1 MNMIKNYIHPL
12 LILLL
17 CMIGANVSAHDIEVP
32 NADGVTIY
40 YNYIN
45 DNTELAVTFAGNWE
59 GYTINEYS
67 GVVVIPEEVT
77 IDGHTLKVTRINN
90 SAFSECYELFSATIP
105 KSITSIGDY
114 AFAACISMT
123 SIIMGNK
130 VESIGNYAFAACQS
144 LTSVT
149 IPDKV
154 TSIGEYAFYK
164 CYGLTYFD
172 TGNGVTSIGK
182 GAFKNCTSL
191 SSVNIGRSVTSIGEL
206 AFKECLNLNDV
217 YCYAE
222 QVPETGKD
230 VFMSSNYTNATLHVP
245 AASIDAYSNAEQWKD
260 FGNIVALT
268 AHDAYRPFLKEGK
281 TWNMQEYYQNLWTG
295 EQWTKDV
302 SYVING
308 TTEIDGKTY
317 YKMYRI
323 SEEGSKY
330 LCALREE
337 NRKVWQ
343 YVDSGDDLLYDFGM
357 SVGDSYRPSYQ
368 PFYFQLT
375 AIKPM
380 RFQYNQLLNVL
391 HYDVSVPY
399 DPTSPIYV
407 VTALIVEGVGCEK
420 GWNITE
426 LYAEQPTNGILHGED
441 FLSCYEDGECIF
453 TADDFNDLTNPNPA
467 VNIAYRP
474 FVEEGKVWKV
484 GSTTGISDG
493 IVQVV
498 DYYYFDG
505 DTIIDGKNCKQMMC
519 QRNVNAEH
527 PDYANISQL
536 PSLSYVGAWYEEG
549 KKVYFYNP
557 TTNQFKLMYDFSLD
571 ANAPLQ
577 IHGQSYVIGPKQTD
591 GIKGF
596 KGVYRDVMMKWDE
609 EESIYNTSWL
619 EGVGGIDGPTV
630 SVYLGEENHVLFLMS
645 CTVGEEVIYFNDEY
659 EDGTTTGDLEAKKHR
674 FDFTHTIKT
683 RPKAPIKRV
692 KSSACIGSSE
702 REVAR
707 PKVKAP
713 KRREVERQQDAEMQS
728 LYGEY
733 NERQLGINLNPLDD
747 AYIVRIA
754 NESGNVVY
762 EKAVIAGSIVALDID
777 ISAYAKGRYT
787 VTVENSSESF
797 SGEFDTQTTGIIATT
812 NKKEEIHYIYNLQG
826 QRLSSLQKGLNI
838 VDGRKIIVK

>member
-1 MNMIKNYIHPL
+1 MNMMKIYTHSL

-123 SIIMGNK
+123 SIIMGNN

-230 VFMSSNYTNATLHVP
+230 VFVSSNYTNATLHVP
-245 AASIDAYSNAEQWKD
+245 AASIDTYSNAAQWKD

-493 IVQVV
+493 IVKVV

-519 QRNVNAEH
+519 QRYVNAEH

-557 TTNQFKLMYDFSLD
+557 TTNQFKLMYDFSLGD
-571 ANAPLQ
+571 NETLQ
-577 IHGQSYVIGPKQTD
+577 INNNLYVVGPKQT
-591 GIKGF
+591 GEMKGF
-596 KGVYRDVMMKWDE
+596 KGVYRDVMMKWDG
-609 EESIYNTSWL
+609 EESIYNTTWL

-674 FDFTHTIKT
+674 FDFTHTVKT
-683 RPKAPIKRV
+683 KPKAPR
-692 KSSACIGSSE
+692 
-702 REVAR
+702 
-707 PKVKAP
+707 
-713 KRREVERQQDAEMQS
+713 RREVERQQDAEMQS

-762 EKAVIAGSIVALDID
+762 EKAIIAGSIVALNID

-797 SGEFDTQTTGIIATT
+797 SGEFDTQTTGI
-812 NKKEEIHYIYNLQG
+812 KEVNSNVTKAVRYYSIDGKRISTP
-826 QRLSSLQKGLNI
+826 QRGLNI
-838 VDGRKIIVK
+838 IRTSDGKMKKVVVK

>member
-683 RPKAPIKRV
+683 RPKAP
-692 KSSACIGSSE
+692 
-702 REVAR
+702 
-707 PKVKAP
+707 

-762 EKAVIAGSIVALDID
+762 EKAINAGSIVALDID

>member
-1 MNMIKNYIHPL
+1 MNRIKNYIRSL

-123 SIIMGNK
+123 SIIMGNN

-281 TWNMQEYYQNLWTG
+281 TWNMQEYYQNVWTG

-323 SEEGSKY
+323 NEEGSKY

-391 HYDVSVPY
+391 HYDVSVQY

-407 VTALIVEGVGCEK
+407 DPTLIVEGVGCEK

-493 IVQVV
+493 IVKVV
-498 DYYYFDG
+498 EYYYFDG

-549 KKVYFYNP
+549 KKVYLYDP

-577 IHGQSYVIGPKQTD
+577 IHGQSYVIGPKQTG

-645 CTVGEEVIYFNDEY
+645 CTVGDEVIYFNDEY
-659 EDGTTTGDLEAKKHR
+659 EDGTTTGDVEAKKHR

-683 RPKAPIKRV
+683 RP
-692 KSSACIGSSE
+692 
-702 REVAR
+702 
-707 PKVKAP
+707 KAP

-762 EKAVIAGSIVALDID
+762 EKAIIAGSIVALSID
-777 ISAYAKGRYT
+777 ITAYAKGRYT
-787 VTVENSSESF
+787 VTMENSHETF
-797 SGEFDTQTTGIIATT
+797 YGEFDTQTTGI
-812 NKKEEIHYIYNLQG
+812 KEVNSNVTRTVQYYSIDGKRISTP
-826 QRLSSLQKGLNI
+826 QRGLNI
-838 VDGRKIIVK
+838 IRTSDGKTKKVVVN

>member
-1 MNMIKNYIHPL
+1 MIKNYIRSL

-32 NADGVTIY
+32 NADGVAIY

-45 DNTELAVTFAGNWE
+45 DNTELAVTFEGNWD

-123 SIIMGNK
+123 SIIMGNN

-191 SSVNIGRSVTSIGEL
+191 SSVTIGRSVTSIGEL

-230 VFMSSNYTNATLHVP
+230 VFVSSNYTNATLHVP

-260 FGNIVALT
+260 FGNIIALT

-281 TWNMQEYYQNLWTG
+281 TWNMQEYYQNGWTG

-368 PFYFQLT
+368 PLYFQLT

-391 HYDVSVPY
+391 HYDVSVQY

-407 VTALIVEGVGCEK
+407 DPALLVEGVGCEK

-426 LYAEQPTNGILHGED
+426 LYAEQPTNGIHQGEN

-493 IVQVV
+493 IVKVV
-498 DYYYFDG
+498 EYYYFDG

-549 KKVYFYNP
+549 KKVYFYDP

-609 EESIYNTSWL
+609 EESIYNTTWL

-630 SVYLGEENHVLFLMS
+630 SVYSGEVNHGVFLMS
-645 CTVGEEVIYFNDEY
+645 CTVGDEVIYLNDEY
-659 EDGTTTGDLEAKKHR
+659 EDGATPGDLEAKKHR
-674 FDFTHTIKT
+674 FDFTHTVKNQ
-683 RPKAPIKRV
+683 PKAPIKRV
-692 KSSACIGSSE
+692 KSDAESSE
-702 REVAR
+702 T
-707 PKVKAP
+707 
-713 KRREVERQQDAEMQS
+713 QS

-747 AYIVRIA
+747 AYIVSIT
-754 NESGNVVY
+754 NESGNIVY
-762 EKAVIAGSIVALDID
+762 EKAVNAGSIVALSID

-797 SGEFDTQTTGIIATT
+797 YGEFDTQTTGIKEVNSNVTRTVQYYSIDGKRIATP
-812 NKKEEIHYIYNLQG
+812 
-826 QRLSSLQKGLNI
+826 QRGLNI
-838 VDGRKIIVK
+838 IRTSDGKMKKVVVK

>member
-1 MNMIKNYIHPL
+1 M
-12 LILLL
+12 
-17 CMIGANVSAHDIEVP
+17 SAHDIEVP

-45 DNTELAVTFAGNWE
+45 DDKELAVTFAGNWE

-123 SIIMGNK
+123 SIIMGNN

-268 AHDAYRPFLKEGK
+268 AHDAYRLFLKEGK
-281 TWNMQEYYQNLWTG
+281 TWNMQEYYQNVWTG

-391 HYDVSVPY
+391 HYDVSVQY

-407 VTALIVEGVGCEK
+407 DPTLIVEGVGCEK

-493 IVQVV
+493 IVKVV
-498 DYYYFDG
+498 EYYYFDG

-549 KKVYFYNP
+549 KKVYFYDP

-596 KGVYRDVMMKWDE
+596 KGVYRDVMMKWDG

-630 SVYLGEENHVLFLMS
+630 SVYLGEENHGVFLMS
-645 CTVGEEVIYFNDEY
+645 CTVGDEVIYLNDEY
-659 EDGTTTGDLEAKKHR
+659 EDGATPGDLEAKKHR

-683 RPKAPIKRV
+683 RP
-692 KSSACIGSSE
+692 
-702 REVAR
+702 
-707 PKVKAP
+707 KAP

-733 NERQLGINLNPLDD
+733 NERQLGINLNPLDE

-762 EKAVIAGSIVALDID
+762 EKAIIAGSIVALSID

-797 SGEFDTQTTGIIATT
+797 SGEFDTQTTGIKEINSDAAKAVQYYSIDGKRIATP
-812 NKKEEIHYIYNLQG
+812 
-826 QRLSSLQKGLNI
+826 QRGLNI
-838 VDGRKIIVK
+838 IRTSDGKTKKVVVK

>member
-1 MNMIKNYIHPL
+1 MNRIKNYIRSL

-32 NADGVTIY
+32 NADGVAIY

-123 SIIMGNK
+123 SIIMGNN

-182 GAFKNCTSL
+182 GEFKNCTSL

-230 VFMSSNYTNATLHVP
+230 VFVSSNYTNATLHVP
-245 AASIDAYSNAEQWKD
+245 AASIDTYSNAAQWKD

-308 TTEIDGKTY
+308 TTEIEGKTY

-493 IVQVV
+493 IVKVV
-498 DYYYFDG
+498 EYYYFDG
-505 DTIIDGKNCKQMMC
+505 DTIIDGKNCKQMMR
-519 QRNVNAEH
+519 QRYVNPEH

-549 KKVYFYNP
+549 KKVYFYDP
-557 TTNQFKLMYDFSLD
+557 TTNQFKLMYDFSLGD
-571 ANAPLQ
+571 NETLQ
-577 IHGQSYVIGPKQTD
+577 INNNLYVVGPKQT
-591 GIKGF
+591 GEMKGF
-596 KGVYRDVMMKWDE
+596 KGVYRDVMMKWDG
-609 EESIYNTSWL
+609 EESIYNTTWL

-645 CTVGEEVIYFNDEY
+645 CTVGDEVIYFNDEY

-683 RPKAPIKRV
+683 RPKAP
-692 KSSACIGSSE
+692 
-702 REVAR
+702 
-707 PKVKAP
+707 

-733 NERQLGINLNPLDD
+733 NERQLGINLNPLDE

-762 EKAVIAGSIVALDID
+762 EKAIIAGSIVALSID

-797 SGEFDTQTTGIIATT
+797 SGEFDTQTTGIKEVNSNVTRTVQYYSIDGKRIATP
-812 NKKEEIHYIYNLQG
+812 
-826 QRLSSLQKGLNI
+826 QRGLNI
-838 VDGRKIIVK
+838 IRTSDGKMKKVVVK

>member
-1 MNMIKNYIHPL
+1 MNMMKIYTRSL

-32 NADGVTIY
+32 NADGVAIY

-45 DNTELAVTFAGNWE
+45 DNTELAVTFEGNWD

-123 SIIMGNK
+123 SIIMGNN

-144 LTSVT
+144 LTSIT

-191 SSVNIGRSVTSIGEL
+191 SSVTIGRSVTSIGEL

-230 VFMSSNYTNATLHVP
+230 VFVSSNYTNATLHVP
-245 AASIDAYSNAEQWKD
+245 AASVDAYSNAEQWKD

-281 TWNMQEYYQNLWTG
+281 TWNMQEYYQSVWTG

-357 SVGDSYRPSYQ
+357 SVGDSYRPNENEYN
-368 PFYFQLT
+368 YQLT
-375 AIKPM
+375 DIQTM
-380 RFQYNQLLNVL
+380 RFQYDQLLKVFYYDISE
-391 HYDVSVPY
+391 HYDV
-399 DPTSPIYV
+399 
-407 VTALIVEGVGCEK
+407 TAPANHIATAPIVEGVGCEK
-420 GWNITE
+420 GWNIME
-426 LYAEQPTNGILHGED
+426 LYAPQPTNGISQGEN
-441 FLSCYEDGECIF
+441 FLSCYEDGKCIF
-453 TADDFNDLTNPNPA
+453 TADDFNNLTNPNPA

-493 IVQVV
+493 IVKVV
-498 DYYYFDG
+498 EYYYFDG

-549 KKVYFYNP
+549 KKVYFYDP

-596 KGVYRDVMMKWDE
+596 KGVYRDVMMKWDG

-630 SVYLGEENHVLFLMS
+630 SVYSGEVNHGAFLMS
-645 CTVGEEVIYFNDEY
+645 CTVGDEVIYLNDEY
-659 EDGTTTGDLEAKKHR
+659 EDGATPGDLEAKKHR
-674 FDFTHTIKT
+674 FDFTHTVKNQ
-683 RPKAPIKRV
+683 PKAPIKRV
-692 KSSACIGSSE
+692 KSDAESS
-702 REVAR
+702 
-707 PKVKAP
+707 
-713 KRREVERQQDAEMQS
+713 EMQS

-733 NERQLGINLNPLDD
+733 NNLQLDINLDPLDE
-747 AYIVRIA
+747 AYIVRIT

-762 EKAVIAGSIVALDID
+762 EKAINAGSIVALNID

-787 VTVENSSESF
+787 VTMENSHETF
-797 SGEFDTQTTGIIATT
+797 YGEFDTQTTGIKEVNSNVTKAVRYYSIDGKRIATP
-812 NKKEEIHYIYNLQG
+812 
-826 QRLSSLQKGLNI
+826 QRGLNI
-838 VDGRKIIVK
+838 IRTSDGKMKKVVVK

>member
-1 MNMIKNYIHPL
+1 MNMMKIYTHSL

-123 SIIMGNK
+123 SIIMGNN

-230 VFMSSNYTNATLHVP
+230 VFVSSNYTNATLHVP
-245 AASIDAYSNAEQWKD
+245 AASIDTYSNAAQWKD

-493 IVQVV
+493 IVKVV

-505 DTIIDGKNCKQMMC
+505 DTIIDGKNCKQMMR
-519 QRNVNAEH
+519 QRYVNPEH

-549 KKVYFYNP
+549 KKVYFYDP

-577 IHGQSYVIGPKQTD
+577 IHGQSYVIGPKQTG

-596 KGVYRDVMMKWDE
+596 KGVYRDVMMKWDG
-609 EESIYNTSWL
+609 EESIYNTTWL
-619 EGVGGIDGPTV
+619 EGVGGIDGPAV

-674 FDFTHTIKT
+674 FDFTHTVKT
-683 RPKAPIKRV
+683 KPKAPR
-692 KSSACIGSSE
+692 
-702 REVAR
+702 
-707 PKVKAP
+707 
-713 KRREVERQQDAEMQS
+713 RREVERQQDAEMQS

-762 EKAVIAGSIVALDID
+762 EKAIIAGSIVALNID

-797 SGEFDTQTTGIIATT
+797 SGEFDTQTTGI
-812 NKKEEIHYIYNLQG
+812 KEVNSNVTKAVRYYSIDGKRISTP
-826 QRLSSLQKGLNI
+826 QRGLNI
-838 VDGRKIIVK
+838 IRTSDGKMKKVVVK

>member
-1 MNMIKNYIHPL
+1 MNRIKNYIRSL

-32 NADGVTIY
+32 NADGVAIY

-45 DNTELAVTFAGNWE
+45 DNTELAVTFEGNWD

-123 SIIMGNK
+123 SIIMGNN

-164 CYGLTYFD
+164 CFGLTYFD

-191 SSVNIGRSVTSIGEL
+191 SSVNIGRSVTSIEEL
-206 AFKECLNLNDV
+206 VFKECLNLNDV

-230 VFMSSNYTNATLHVP
+230 VFVSSNYTNATLHVP

-260 FGNIVALT
+260 FGNIIALT

-281 TWNMQEYYQNLWTG
+281 TWNMQEYYQNGWTG

-368 PFYFQLT
+368 PLYFQLT

-391 HYDVSVPY
+391 HYDVSVQY

-407 VTALIVEGVGCEK
+407 DPALIVEGVGCEK

-426 LYAEQPTNGILHGED
+426 LYAEQPTNGIHHGED

-493 IVQVV
+493 IVKVV
-498 DYYYFDG
+498 EYYYFDG

-527 PDYANISQL
+527 PDYANISQM

-549 KKVYFYNP
+549 KKVYLYDP

-577 IHGQSYVIGPKQTD
+577 IHGQSYVIGPKQTG

-596 KGVYRDVMMKWDE
+596 KGVYRDVMMKWDG
-609 EESIYNTSWL
+609 EESIYNTTWL

-630 SVYLGEENHVLFLMS
+630 SVYLGEENHGLFLMS
-645 CTVGEEVIYFNDEY
+645 CTVGDEVIYLNDEY

-683 RPKAPIKRV
+683 RPKAP
-692 KSSACIGSSE
+692 
-702 REVAR
+702 
-707 PKVKAP
+707 

-733 NERQLGINLNPLDD
+733 NERQLGINFNPLDD

-762 EKAVIAGSIVALDID
+762 EKAVIAGSIVALSID

-787 VTVENSSESF
+787 VTMENSGESF
-797 SGEFDTQTTGIIATT
+797 TGIFDTNTTGI
-812 NKKEEIHYIYNLQG
+812 KENVIIERLRDDRIYNLQG
-826 QRLSSLQKGLNI
+826 QRMSSLRRGVNI
-838 VDGRKIIVK
+838 VNGRKVYVK

>member
-1 MNMIKNYIHPL
+1 MNMMKIYTHPL

-123 SIIMGNK
+123 SIIMGNN

-164 CYGLTYFD
+164 CFGLTYFD

-222 QVPETGKD
+222 QVPEKGKD
-230 VFMSSNYTNATLHVP
+230 VFVSSNYTNATLHVP

-260 FGNIVALT
+260 FGNIIALT
-268 AHDAYRPFLKEGK
+268 AHDAYHPFLKEGK
-281 TWNMQEYYQNLWTG
+281 TWNMQEYYQNVWTG

-368 PFYFQLT
+368 PLYFQLT

-391 HYDVSVPY
+391 HYDVSVQY

-407 VTALIVEGVGCEK
+407 DPALIVEGVGCEK

-426 LYAEQPTNGILHGED
+426 LYAEQPTNGIHQGED

-467 VNIAYRP
+467 DNIAYRP

-493 IVQVV
+493 IVKVV
-498 DYYYFDG
+498 EYYYFDG

-549 KKVYFYNP
+549 KKVYLYDP

-577 IHGQSYVIGPKQTD
+577 IHGQSYVIGPKQTG

-596 KGVYRDVMMKWDE
+596 KGVYRDVMMKWDG
-609 EESIYNTSWL
+609 EESIYNTTWL

-630 SVYLGEENHVLFLMS
+630 SVYLGEENHGLFLMS
-645 CTVGEEVIYFNDEY
+645 CTVGDEVIYFNDEY

-683 RPKAPIKRV
+683 RPKAP
-692 KSSACIGSSE
+692 
-702 REVAR
+702 
-707 PKVKAP
+707 

-733 NERQLGINLNPLDD
+733 DERQLGINLNPLDD

-762 EKAVIAGSIVALDID
+762 EKAVIAGSIVALSID

-797 SGEFDTQTTGIIATT
+797 SGEFNTQATGI
-812 NKKEEIHYIYNLQG
+812 KEVSSDVTKAVQYYSIDGKRISTP
-826 QRLSSLQKGLNI
+826 QRGLNI
-838 VDGRKIIVK
+838 IKMSDGTTKKIIAK

>member
-1 MNMIKNYIHPL
+1 MNMIKNYIRSL

-32 NADGVTIY
+32 NADGVAIY

-45 DNTELAVTFAGNWE
+45 DNTELAVTFEGNWD

-105 KSITSIGDY
+105 NSITSIGDY

-123 SIIMGNK
+123 SIIMGNN

-164 CYGLTYFD
+164 CFGLTYFD

-191 SSVNIGRSVTSIGEL
+191 SSVTIGRSVTSIGEL

-230 VFMSSNYTNATLHVP
+230 VFVSSSYTNATLHVP
-245 AASIDAYSNAEQWKD
+245 AASIDAYSNTEQWKD
-260 FGNIVALT
+260 FGNIIALT

-281 TWNMQEYYQNLWTG
+281 TWNMQEYYQSVWTG

-368 PFYFQLT
+368 PLYFQLT

-380 RFQYNQLLNVL
+380 RFQNNQLLNVL
-391 HYDVSVPY
+391 HYDVSVQY

-407 VTALIVEGVGCEK
+407 DPTLIVEGVGCEK

-426 LYAEQPTNGILHGED
+426 LYAEQPTNGIHHGED

-453 TADDFNDLTNPNPA
+453 MADDFNDLTNPNPA

-484 GSTTGISDG
+484 GDYSGNP
-493 IVQVV
+493 VQRVE
-498 DYYYFDG
+498 YYYFDG

-519 QRNVNAEH
+519 QRYVNAEH

-549 KKVYFYNP
+549 KKVYLYDP

-596 KGVYRDVMMKWDE
+596 KGVYRDVMMKWDG

-630 SVYLGEENHVLFLMS
+630 SVYSGEVNHGVFLMS
-645 CTVGEEVIYFNDEY
+645 CTVGDEVIYLNDEY
-659 EDGTTTGDLEAKKHR
+659 EDGATPGDLEAKKHR
-674 FDFTHTIKT
+674 FDFTHTVKNQ
-683 RPKAPIKRV
+683 PKAPK
-692 KSSACIGSSE
+692 KAKAGDAESSE
-702 REVAR
+702 I
-707 PKVKAP
+707 
-713 KRREVERQQDAEMQS
+713 QS

-733 NERQLGINLNPLDD
+733 NERQLGINLNPLDE

-762 EKAVIAGSIVALDID
+762 EKAIIAGSIVALSID

-797 SGEFDTQTTGIIATT
+797 SGEFDTQTTGIKEVNSNATKAVRYYSIDGKRIST
-812 NKKEEIHYIYNLQG
+812 P
-826 QRLSSLQKGLNI
+826 QRGLNI
-838 VDGRKIIVK
+838 IRTSDGKTKKVVVK

>member
-1 MNMIKNYIHPL
+1 MNMMKIYTHPL

-692 KSSACIGSSE
+692 KSNACIGSSE

-762 EKAVIAGSIVALDID
+762 EKAIIAGSIVALNID

-787 VTVENSSESF
+787 VTMENSHETF
-797 SGEFDTQTTGIIATT
+797 YGEFDTQTTGIIATT
-812 NKKEEIHYIYNLQG
+812 NKKEERHYIYNLQG